1 MIEPHAR
8 RPGPSQTA
16 QTRRLCI
23 HKRQACRLAV
33 LRLVCAH
40 NRVMALTGGGL
51 TDGQALRCAYS
62 QQLVGARSIRTL
74 RGLGALGSGPPPL
87 EGLSKLAFL
96 AAGSYRALRAGV
108 VGAEHALT
116 LHLPACPGIEP
127 HVDRLPHIQ
136 GEQRRSLWQLEQLPH
151 IPLKAPPATK
161 SCRYLSTQRR
171 ILIDFGLG
179 LGNALPTGN
188 CVNKR

>member
-1 MIEPHAR
+1 MCTQQGHGLDRWWPDGRA
-8 RPGPSQTA
+8 SAQVCLLTA
-16 QTRRLCI
+16 
-23 HKRQACRLAV
+23 
-33 LRLVCAH
+33 
-40 NRVMALTGGGL
+40 
-51 TDGQALRCAYS
+51 
-62 QQLVGARSIRTL
+62 LVGTRSTCAL

-136 GEQRRSLWQLEQLPH
+136 GEQRRPLWQLEQLLQRPF
-151 IPLKAPPATK
+151 KAPPAIN
-161 SCRYLSTQRR
+161 SCTYLSIQRK
-171 ILIDFGLG
+171 IIIYSGLVSG
-179 LGNALPTGN
+179 KALPIGN
-188 CVNKR
+188 CVSIR